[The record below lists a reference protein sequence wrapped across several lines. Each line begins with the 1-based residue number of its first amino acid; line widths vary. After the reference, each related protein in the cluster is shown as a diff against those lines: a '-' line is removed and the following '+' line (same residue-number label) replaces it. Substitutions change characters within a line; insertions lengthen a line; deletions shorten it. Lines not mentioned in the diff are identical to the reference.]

1 MLVTRDILFEI
12 KETFSHLDKKFPVR
26 SVNAT
31 EWKSALRLVKRLG
44 LFSTF
49 HGRKIGDEARHM
61 CHLAYCIPGVPKMF
75 PYLSCYFIE
84 IPRYL
89 RKFIK
94 GVYYTIPKLDLCT
107 GCLKKSTPF

>member
-1 MLVTRDILFEI
+1 M
-12 KETFSHLDKKFPVR
+12 
-26 SVNAT
+26 
-31 EWKSALRLVKRLG
+31 KRLG
-44 LFSTF
+44 LFLTF
-49 HGRKIGDEARHM
+49 HCRKIGDEAKHM

-94 GVYYTIPKLDLCT
+94 DTMPKLDLCI
-107 GCLKKSTPF
+107 CFISVSARIDFL